1 MTTKKLIVVV
11 TGSMIA
17 TGTGVMAYR
26 IFKNRKPKSDEI
38 SPKSEVKY
46 VFFSTEGQPIVL
58 TQRDVYDI
66 KQLNEDGV
74 LPTSIGE
81 RFNMSAVMVSRI
93 INSIKALS

>member
-1 MTTKKLIVVV
+1 MKKMLVFVSF
-11 TGSMIA
+11 GMIA
-17 TGTGVMAYR
+17 TGTGVLAYR
-26 IFKNRKPKSDEI
+26 IFKNRKAKSGEN

-46 VFFSTEGQPIVL
+46 VFFSPEGQPIVM